1 MESIETQFVIEV
13 KDCVKGMR
21 ELDEKSVD
29 IVVTSPPYNLGTK
42 YRNYKDTKARDE
54 YLLWSQEWAR
64 EIRRV
69 LQDNGSF
76 FLNLGATPSNPL
88 IPFELIVELKK
99 MFVLQNTFHW
109 IKSISIETKEGGQIS
124 AGHFK
129 PLHSQRYVNEC
140 HEYMFHL
147 TKDGNTPL
155 DRLAVGVPYSDKSNI
170 RRWSHTKGRDLRCRG
185 NNWFIPY
192 KTIVN
197 RSKERPHPATFPT
210 ELAVNCV
217 KIHGCNSQ
225 SVMLDPFLGIGH
237 SALAAKKCR
246 IGKFIGFDIDAEYV
260 SVAREALVRGAT
272 VPTARF
278 AAEQWPE
285 TEVGARRH
293 FILTRLFASGLGV
306 GANHPAALQT
316 SAFVPRE

>member
-99 MFVLQNTFHW
+99 LFVLQNTFHW

-140 HEYMFHL
+140 HEYMF
-147 TKDGNTPL
+147 P
-155 DRLAVGVPYSDKSNI
+155 PDK
-170 RRWSHTKGRDLRCRG
+170 RWQHST
-185 NNWFIPY
+185 
-192 KTIVN
+192 
-197 RSKERPHPATFPT
+197 RP
-210 ELAVNCV
+210 
-217 KIHGCNSQ
+217 
-225 SVMLDPFLGIGH
+225 IGGWC
-237 SALAAKKCR
+237 S
-246 IGKFIGFDIDAEYV
+246 
-260 SVAREALVRGAT
+260 
-272 VPTARF
+272 
-278 AAEQWPE
+278 
-285 TEVGARRH
+285 
-293 FILTRLFASGLGV
+293 IL
-306 GANHPAALQT
+306 
-316 SAFVPRE
+316 

>member
-260 SVAREALVRGAT
+260 SVAREALFRGAT
-272 VPTARF
+272 VPTAGLR
-278 AAEQWPE
+278 QSNGRKRKSLPE
-285 TEVGARRH
+285 DT
-293 FILTRLFASGLGV
+293 LF
-306 GANHPAALQT
+306 
-316 SAFVPRE
+316 